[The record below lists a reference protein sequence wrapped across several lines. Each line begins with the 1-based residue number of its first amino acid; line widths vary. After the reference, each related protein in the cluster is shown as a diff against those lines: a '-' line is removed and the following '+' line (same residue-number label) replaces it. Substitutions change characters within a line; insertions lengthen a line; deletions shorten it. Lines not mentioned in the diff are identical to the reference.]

1 MDPRT
6 EEATTIW
13 KKYFKTRSPEQRN
26 LLVEKYAPLVQ
37 MQAARL
43 SRKLPAHVT
52 YEELCSAGY
61 DGLIEAVQAYDPERK
76 AKFETFCQQ
85 RIIGA
90 IMDWLR
96 TLDPQSR
103 TVRTFE
109 KRRYRVAE
117 VLENRLGR
125 PATQEEMAEAMHL
138 SPERYS
144 ELRRISQRGKEV
156 HFSTLDPR
164 LGLDPNRRASERAWD
179 VGDER
184 QRDPS
189 DRLARAWLTDLITT
203 GLTRD
208 ERLVLMMYYY
218 EGLTMAEIGVVLA
231 LSESRVSQIHK
242 EVLERLRKR
251 YKNRLE
257 QEQLVA

>member
-125 PATQEEMAEAMHL
+125 PPTQRRWRRPCICRL
-138 SPERYS
+138 S
-144 ELRRISQRGKEV
+144 G
-156 HFSTLDPR
+156 
-164 LGLDPNRRASERAWD
+164 
-179 VGDER
+179 
-184 QRDPS
+184 
-189 DRLARAWLTDLITT
+189 
-203 GLTRD
+203 TR
-208 ERLVLMMYYY
+208 
-218 EGLTMAEIGVVLA
+218 
-231 LSESRVSQIHK
+231 S
-242 EVLERLRKR
+242 
-251 YKNRLE
+251 
-257 QEQLVA
+257 

>member
-1 MDPRT
+1 
-6 EEATTIW
+6 
-13 KKYFKTRSPEQRN
+13 
-26 LLVEKYAPLVQ
+26 
-37 MQAARL
+37 
-43 SRKLPAHVT
+43 
-52 YEELCSAGY
+52 
-61 DGLIEAVQAYDPERK
+61 
-76 AKFETFCQQ
+76 
-85 RIIGA
+85 
-90 IMDWLR
+90 
-96 TLDPQSR
+96 
-103 TVRTFE
+103 
-109 KRRYRVAE
+109 
-117 VLENRLGR
+117 
-125 PATQEEMAEAMHL
+125 MHL

-144 ELRRISQRGKEV
+144 ELSRISQRGKEV